1 MFVFFFLSFLL
12 ALPRHSASRCA
23 RFFFLS
29 FFFLFSFFFLSF
41 FFLFSFFFLSFFFLF
56 SFFLSFF
63 FLFSFFFLSFFF
75 LFSFFL
81 FSFFFLSFFEE
92 FRCRA
97 SFCRASVVQ
106 SVCHSSVL
114 LKLRKSETTCLT
126 RKLLVLSRCFSPH
139 ANTPGNSTKKMPHTR
154 REQRERVSQQPPS
167 ILPLLFPNTTMMII
181 GGRRPAIAFLLGLF
195 LAVQV
200 SADDN
205 NEEGG
210 APKFN
215 LEDMMGNKP
224 CPTFRCSAGY
234 TPTPKTRLKFES
246 AGCNSIG
253 SGMAL
258 SGQGEEAAYSPCCD
272 QYLACLSICGISKK
286 ICDDDFKTCSDDAC
300 GEDKNCKQG
309 AQIATMMSKLQGCQ
323 KFDEE
328 QLKSCACVETE
339 KATES
344 REAVIRNFYK
354 KYSPESVKKAADLA
368 KKASTTSKMAGLLR
382 KLVKKYPESIK
393 KVVDPQQEA
402 ARKWMDEQAKKDEAK
417 KKEENSDETDETE
430 DGSDE
435 HVEL

>member
-1 MFVFFFLSFLL
+1 
-12 ALPRHSASRCA
+12 
-23 RFFFLS
+23 
-29 FFFLFSFFFLSF
+29 
-41 FFLFSFFFLSFFFLF
+41 
-56 SFFLSFF
+56 
-63 FLFSFFFLSFFF
+63 
-75 LFSFFL
+75 
-81 FSFFFLSFFEE
+81 
-92 FRCRA
+92 
-97 SFCRASVVQ
+97 
-106 SVCHSSVL
+106 
-114 LKLRKSETTCLT
+114 
-126 RKLLVLSRCFSPH
+126 
-139 ANTPGNSTKKMPHTR
+139 
-154 REQRERVSQQPPS
+154 
-167 ILPLLFPNTTMMII
+167 MII
-181 GGRRPAIAFLLGLF
+181 GGRRLAIAFLLGLF

-215 LEDMMGNKP
+215 LDGLNLGDMMGGNKLT
-224 CPTFRCSAGY
+224 CQTFRCSAGY
-234 TPTPKTRLKFES
+234 TPTPKTRLTFES
-246 AGCNSIG
+246 AGCKGLG

-258 SGQGEEAAYSPCCD
+258 SRQGEEAAYSPCCD

-286 ICDDDFKTCSDDAC
+286 ICDDDFKTCTDDAC

-309 AQIATMMSKLQGCQ
+309 AQIATMVSKLQGC
-323 KFDEE
+323 KTFDEE
-328 QLKSCACVETE
+328 QLKSCACVKTE

-354 KYSPESVKKAADLA
+354 TYSPESVKKAADLA

-417 KKEENSDETDETE
+417 KKEENSDETE